1 VPVIPAAQEAEMGP
15 LQFEASPGLPLIEA
29 PIPTNK
35 PSTVHMPVIP
45 TMWEATGR
53 KIMVQDLTWTKM
65 GELTWKLT
73 KSKKQ
78 KRKSKGMS
86 QVVECLPSN
95 TRPEFTAHPS
105 TTKKWKEFEYANY
118 FP

>member
-45 TMWEATGR
+45 TM
-53 KIMVQDLTWTKM
+53 
-65 GELTWKLT
+65 
-73 KSKKQ
+73 
-78 KRKSKGMS
+78 
-86 QVVECLPSN
+86 
-95 TRPEFTAHPS
+95 
-105 TTKKWKEFEYANY
+105 
-118 FP
+118 